1 MEEQSVRTKKKTI
14 GFKIGIFLLIL
25 YPVCWLVA
33 AGVPFITLS
42 LKMKAILIPSLLIG
56 AEILFLIGAALV
68 GKDVVMK
75 MKDKWLLKHRRKNKE

>member
-33 AGVPFITLS
+33 AGVPLITLS
-42 LKMKAILIPSLLIG
+42 LKIKAILIPSLLIG

-75 MKDKWLLKHRRKNKE
+75 MKDKWLPKHRRKNKE